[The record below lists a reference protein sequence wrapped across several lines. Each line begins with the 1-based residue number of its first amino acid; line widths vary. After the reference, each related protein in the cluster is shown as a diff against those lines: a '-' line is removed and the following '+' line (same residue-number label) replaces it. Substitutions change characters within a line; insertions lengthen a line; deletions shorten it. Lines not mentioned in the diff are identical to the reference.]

1 MSRRTSKIL
10 DEATRQFSKTILAVM
25 AKPLPP
31 PPSSWNQRVT
41 AWWWRNL
48 AKPVAW
54 CLLVGGLAS
63 AAHIGWDLAR

>member
-1 MSRRTSKIL
+1 MSRRATRARAL
-10 DEATRQFSKTILAVM
+10 DEATRHFSETIRAAM
-25 AKPLPP
+25 AEPP
-31 PPSSWNQRVT
+31 PPSTWDQRIA

-48 AKPVAW
+48 ARPVAW